1 VGGWADSSTVM
12 TAALF
17 RIASAGMV
25 RNVAVSLMTSLIQA
39 IVIGLIAQARTPST
53 APHGKLPAETA
64 GRVALRKTSSPS
76 VVGRRAA
83 AAQPARPDRRH
94 QGARRRGRTP

>member
-1 VGGWADSSTVM
+1 MGGWADGSSVM

-17 RIASAGMV
+17 RIASEGMV
-25 RNVAVSLMTSLIQA
+25 RNVAVSLVTSLIQA
-39 IVIGLIAQARTPST
+39 IVIALIAQARTPST
-53 APHGKLPAETA
+53 AHHGKLPAGTS
-64 GRVALRKTSSPS
+64 GRVALRKTSRPS
-76 VVGRRAA
+76 VVARREA